1 MFGSCYSFNLILVLK
16 CFSCMFFFQVQ
27 SFKGPEEVD
36 AWFMSHPLQV
46 PGALHFAERNATVVS
61 YGVQTNSSSEEK
73 RGRIEDPT
81 FKFLIPLQIAAERE
95 IARSLIGGN
104 ILKSL
109 SLETNV
115 LY

>member
-1 MFGSCYSFNLILVLK
+1 
-16 CFSCMFFFQVQ
+16 MFFFQVQ